1 MPNNLALK
9 SFFMGGFECADHINR
24 SGVRINLQK
33 ETLHDKKVL
42 QDYKNL
48 KSIGIKVVREGVCWS
63 EVETKPYT
71 YDFSRLL
78 KFFKAAQELD
88 MQIMW
93 DLCHFGYPDDLS
105 PTHPLFTERFTKY
118 CEQFTIF
125 HLQHCEQPPW
135 IVPINEI
142 SFLSWHSGDMR
153 GTVPFAVN
161 SGWDMKYHLCKAAI
175 MGIKAI
181 KALKKEAVILI
192 VEPLI
197 KIHPRDET
205 TDLVEVTIRNNYQ
218 YQAMDI
224 LLGRTCPE
232 LLGDASLIDILG
244 FNYYYNNQ
252 WTEHNEILPWPDLTN
267 QLIPLSELLYHASL
281 RYTDL
286 PIIITETGHFGDLRA
301 EWLSE
306 VIFEC
311 SKAIQMGVDLRG
323 MCIYPAIDRPD
334 WDDLTSY
341 SNCGIWDLDTDFNR
355 IPHQASIDEIVKA
368 TAAFGIDVT
377 EMID

>member
-175 MGIKAI
+175 RGIKAI

-197 KIHPRDET
+197 KIHPLDET

-232 LLGDASLIDILG
+232 LLGDASLIDVLG

-252 WTEHNEILPWPDLTN
+252 WTENHETLPWPDLNN
-267 QLIPLSELLYHASL
+267 QLTPLSELLYQASL
-281 RYTDL
+281 RYKEFPL
-286 PIIITETGHFGDLRA
+286 IITETGHFGHLRA
-301 EWLSE
+301 EWLTE
-306 VIFEC
+306 VIREC
-311 SKAIQMGVDLRG
+311 SKAIQDGSRFKRHVHL
-323 MCIYPAIDRPD
+323 P
-334 WDDLTSY
+334 S
-341 SNCGIWDLDTDFNR
+341 
-355 IPHQASIDEIVKA
+355 H
-368 TAAFGIDVT
+368 
-377 EMID
+377 